1 MGGERL
7 PPTADPEENDIE
19 MGSTIGPSRS
29 TWSASHSYTGVR
41 DARSIL
47 RRSAAIFA
55 RVHNGRMRRFVLT
68 VTCPDRTGIVAAVTG
83 FIAAHGGWVVEAAQ
97 HGDLTTGQFFQRIE
111 VLAEGL
117 PFGPE
122 EFAHRF
128 DDVARELRLEWQLSD
143 TDVNKRVVILVSRE
157 DHCLAD
163 LLHRWRSGDL
173 ACDIPLV
180 ISNHSDLRALVEW
193 HGIEFRHV
201 PFGPDRRAEAF
212 AEVADGFDEVAGDVM
227 VLARFMQ
234 ILPAD
239 LCDRY
244 PGRIIN
250 IHHSFLPSF
259 AGARPYHQA
268 FERGVKLIGA
278 TCHYVTAE
286 LDAGPIIE
294 QDTIRIDH
302 GDTVEELLRIGR
314 DIERS
319 VLVRGL
325 RWHLEDRVLVNGSR
339 TVVFA

>member
-1 MGGERL
+1 
-7 PPTADPEENDIE
+7 
-19 MGSTIGPSRS
+19 
-29 TWSASHSYTGVR
+29 
-41 DARSIL
+41 
-47 RRSAAIFA
+47 
-55 RVHNGRMRRFVLT
+55 MRRLVLT

-83 FIAAHGGWVVEAAQ
+83 FIASHGGWVVEAAQ

-111 VLAEGL
+111 VLAESL

-122 EFAHRF
+122 EFGLRF
-128 DDVARELRLEWQLSD
+128 APVADELALEWHLSD
-143 TDVNKRVVILVSRE
+143 TDHRKRVVILVSRE

-173 ACDIPLV
+173 HCDIPLV
-180 ISNHSDLRALVEW
+180 ISNHTDLRSLVEW

-201 PFGPDRRAEAF
+201 PVEKGRQSEAF
-212 AEVADGFDEVAGDVM
+212 AEITSAFEEARGDTM
-227 VLARFMQ
+227 VLARYMQ
-234 ILPAD
+234 IVPEEV
-239 LCDRY
+239 CQRY
-244 PGRIIN
+244 PARIIN

-268 FERGVKLIGA
+268 FDRGVKLIGA

-294 QDTIRIDH
+294 QDTSRIDH
-302 GDTVEELLRIGR
+302 ADAVEDLLRLGR

-319 VLVRGL
+319 VLARGL
-325 RWHLEDRVLVNGSR
+325 RWHLEDRVLVNGNR

>member
-1 MGGERL
+1 
-7 PPTADPEENDIE
+7 
-19 MGSTIGPSRS
+19 
-29 TWSASHSYTGVR
+29 
-41 DARSIL
+41 
-47 RRSAAIFA
+47 
-55 RVHNGRMRRFVLT
+55 MRRFVLT

-83 FIAAHGGWVVEAAQ
+83 FIASNGGWVVEAAQ
-97 HGDLTTGQFFQRIE
+97 HGDLVTGRFFQRIE
-111 VLAEGL
+111 VLADTL
-117 PFGPE
+117 PFGID
-122 EFAHRF
+122 EFGARF
-128 DDVARELRLEWQLSD
+128 SDVAGTFDLDWHVSD
-143 TDVNKRVVILVSRE
+143 TEARKRVVILVSRE

-163 LLHRWRSGDL
+163 LLHRWRHGEL
-173 ACDIPLV
+173 PCDIPVV
-180 ISNHSDLRALVEW
+180 ISNHPDLRSLVEW
-193 HGIEFRHV
+193 HDIEFRHV
-201 PFGPDRRAEAF
+201 PFDAGRKDEAF
-212 AEVADGFDEVAGDVM
+212 AEIVSQFDGARGDVM

-239 LCDRY
+239 VCARY

-294 QDTIRIDH
+294 QDTTRIDH
-302 GDTVEELLRIGR
+302 ADTVEELLRVGR

-325 RWHLEDRVLVNGSR
+325 RWHLEDRVLVNGTR
-339 TVVFA
+339 TVIFA